1 MKRTAIIT
9 AALTSA
15 LVLAACGDDDDEQAG
30 PVGSEEVNPGTG
42 SGQQPEQPGQ
52 QEQQDESE
60 TLDETSASESDQA
73 FEQALEDSEQL
84 DAEDD
89 FSEYEIGD
97 QDFDDG
103 EEFQAFLDERT
114 VVFERAAEV
123 MTGFQAGD
131 WNKDVAVIRASHL
144 MIQGAQ
150 QPGIPETAQSGD
162 EAWGIAME
170 CNASAEVRTEVVSE
184 DEPDDEMEQSHSPHR
199 EVIAEYR
206 WTGGDEGCDLEQPD
220 HHYVYLMAMNDD
232 AMITDFS
239 REQVSYDEDDPGL
252 FED

>member
-1 MKRTAIIT
+1 MKRTAITT
-9 AALTSA
+9 AALASA
-15 LVLAACGDDDDEQAG
+15 FVLASCGSDDDDQVG
-30 PVGSEEVNPGTG
+30 PVGSEEINPETD
-42 SGQQPEQPGQ
+42 SGQQPGQ
-52 QEQQDESE
+52 SEQQDQQDEAE
-60 TLDETSASESDQA
+60 TLDETSAQESEQA
-73 FEQALEDSEQL
+73 FDQALEDSEQL
-84 DAEDD
+84 AAEED

-103 EEFQAFLDERT
+103 EEFQAFLEERT

-144 MIQGAQ
+144 IIDGAQ
-150 QPGIPETAQSGD
+150 QPGIPEAPQSGD
-162 EAWGIAME
+162 VAWDVAME
-170 CNASAEVRTEVVSE
+170 CNAAAEVRTEVVSD

-206 WTGGDEGCDLEQPD
+206 WTGGDEDCDLEQPD
-220 HHYVYLMAMNDD
+220 HYYVYVMTMNDD

-239 REQVSYDEDDPGL
+239 RDQVSYDDDDPGL